1 MASRYGYVSR
11 DTANRQI
18 DWNAIGTQVSDGIT
32 KITEDRK
39 ERREDILTKSTDYAK
54 MLIDMPMGSNTA
66 FNEYLAQFTTQ
77 ASKAALSD
85 LNLLKSGEISEQE
98 YYNRRANLLSGTE
111 LMISGANNFNK
122 NYDVIQERIDNG
134 TASAVEIKYR
144 EKMAQ
149 LLEFGNRTP
158 FINPDTR
165 EVNTARL
172 AQSGIM
178 ETTVED
184 IASASDMFRISNF
197 QLNKF
202 DMNSA
207 IEDITKNIGIQD
219 VTITPEMVRKAQSEG
234 RPIGAVGTRVKGA
247 FNSALMSEK
256 DTELAKKDYVSSYL
270 KDDSAVISIL
280 ADYVPGYDVT
290 LEPFEVDDKTV
301 LIGRNGAYEITDE
314 QRKAAEDYMIDRLDK
329 ALPESVD
336 TSKVKTP
343 VELRREELEIEALQN
358 QVDLGDIKIS
368 DAIKRLGK
376 DLSTFNSQLEADIKN
391 SLGEDFNTN
400 YANNRTAFLGFLG
413 RDSQKAENAID
424 ASLATLNEYGA
435 WAGVNVEIKG
445 SNIVFSTPLFDD
457 NGKKL
462 DEPIKIEIPVT
473 NIKSGQQLQ
482 NTMQAFISNYSDPIF
497 VDNAYTTG
505 KFTEPK
511 KEEEEP
517 IPDDRTEIVLSFG
530 TIKVPEGGDKK
541 SYVDFNAFKREYP
554 NAVFNDF
561 IIYTRPDL
569 VGEPA
574 Q

>member
-172 AQSGIM
+172 APSGIM